1 MTEYIISILIA
12 FITAVIGPVAVEW
25 FRQLI
30 KNRSSKTPIQE
41 ALELNEEIDNQLTVI
56 LDELDCDRVWVAQ
69 FHNGGHFYPTG
80 KSIQKFSIF
89 YEKVAS
95 DTTSVQQTFQNIPVS
110 LFPKAFSKV
119 YKETELEISSFQEKN
134 IDGYDLGA
142 FASANS
148 TKSMYLTGLQSLDSH
163 MIGMLCVSYTEKEHK
178 LTEEELNYIRQKAGV
193 IGTLLS
199 EYLKTNVKKSN

>member
-1 MTEYIISILIA
+1 MITYIISILIA
-12 FITAVIGPVAVEW
+12 FITAVLGPLIVEW
-25 FRQLI
+25 ARAKFRN
-30 KNRSSKTPIQE
+30 KDSKTPIQE
-41 ALELNEEIDNQLTVI
+41 ALELNEAIDNQLTVI
-56 LDELDCDRVWVAQ
+56 LDELECDRVWVSQ

-89 YEKVAS
+89 YEKVTA
-95 DTTSVQQTFQNIPVS
+95 DTPSVQHTFQNIPVS

-119 YKETELEISSFQEKN
+119 YKETELEISSFQEENVNK
-134 IDGYDLGA
+134 YDLDA

-148 TKSMYLTGLQSLDSH
+148 TKSMYLTGLQSLDNH

-199 EYLKTNVKKSN
+199 EYLKTNVKKSH